1 MAANRPA
8 GVYQLYR
15 ETANYVSPD
24 GRTVQFSTGLRYDPG
39 STAAM
44 NEIPAIRTAT
54 TSIQKSVD
62 ATASGVAGEAPA
74 LKDISDISTSD
85 LKHIIPVAI
94 LAIGILLALVL
105 RKALER
111 RLPAIVHWEGVHWL
125 IVYRVDG
132 GKVRLADPAR
142 GLRTVSRAEVEENWS
157 GFAAL
162 ASPTEALAL
171 ALHVLAQEP
180 PEVSLS
186 HMALRFPP
194 VSQFLER
201 FRALL
206 RRRSRFDFE
215 TEVGEMTRLEQASA
229 FLALL
234 ELRRSG
240 ELAIE
245 QAAPFA
251 PIRVNRL
258 AQETNAPEE
267 RTAAWTAR
275 SA

>member
-1 MAANRPA
+1 M
-8 GVYQLYR
+8 
-15 ETANYVSPD
+15 
-24 GRTVQFSTGLRYDPG
+24 
-39 STAAM
+39 
-44 NEIPAIRTAT
+44 
-54 TSIQKSVD
+54 
-62 ATASGVAGEAPA
+62 
-74 LKDISDISTSD
+74 
-85 LKHIIPVAI
+85 
-94 LAIGILLALVL
+94 
-105 RKALER
+105 
-111 RLPAIVHWEGVHWL
+111 
-125 IVYRVDG
+125 
-132 GKVRLADPAR
+132 
-142 GLRTVSRAEVEENWS
+142 
-157 GFAAL
+157 
-162 ASPTEALAL
+162 
-171 ALHVLAQEP
+171 LAQEP

-234 ELRRSG
+234 ELRRAG

-251 PIRVNRL
+251 PDPRQSRSTEEN
-258 AQETNAPEE
+258 NDPEE
-267 RTAAWTAR
+267 RTAEWTVR

>member
-1 MAANRPA
+1 
-8 GVYQLYR
+8 
-15 ETANYVSPD
+15 
-24 GRTVQFSTGLRYDPG
+24 
-39 STAAM
+39 
-44 NEIPAIRTAT
+44 
-54 TSIQKSVD
+54 
-62 ATASGVAGEAPA
+62 
-74 LKDISDISTSD
+74 
-85 LKHIIPVAI
+85 
-94 LAIGILLALVL
+94 VL
-105 RKALER
+105 R
-111 RLPAIVHWEGVHWL
+111 
-125 IVYRVDG
+125 
-132 GKVRLADPAR
+132 
-142 GLRTVSRAEVEENWS
+142 
-157 GFAAL
+157 
-162 ASPTEALAL
+162 
-171 ALHVLAQEP
+171 VLAQEP

-234 ELRRSG
+234 ELRRAG

-251 PIRVNRL
+251 PIRVSRL
-258 AQETNAPEE
+258 AQETNAQQE